1 MQFPF
6 VPFHY
11 VLSKALVLGPSR
23 ASLPPHKKCCI
34 CDPDSPPKSTIET
47 EASCRYSSSQSLF
60 FYFIF
65 FLELTSIF
73 FLPAHDIASFYDMS
87 VGYPFLEMVLVL
99 FVPSSHEDLVYL
111 FAFISL

>member
-6 VPFHY
+6 VSFYY

-23 ASLPPHKKCCI
+23 VSLPPHKKRCI
-34 CDPDSPPKSTIET
+34 CDPDSSPKSTIKT
-47 EASCRYSSSQSLF
+47 EASRGYSSSQSLF

-65 FLELTSIF
+65 FLELTFIF
-73 FLPAHDIASFYDMS
+73 FLLAHDIASFYSMS
-87 VGYPFLEMVLVL
+87 VGHPFLEMVLVL
-99 FVPSSHEDLVYL
+99 FAPPSHEDLVCL